1 MRNFKSQLP
10 DPEATAEAELSPED
24 PSCPRLTDATTFRI
38 RFSRA
43 FSGCSDLLFPQGMRK
58 RSILAG

>member
-24 PSCPRLTDATTFRI
+24 PVLSPVD
-38 RFSRA
+38 
-43 FSGCSDLLFPQGMRK
+43 
-58 RSILAG
+58 